1 MLVLGA
7 SGCGTS
13 SPPPREPNDTTTLT
27 KPPTDPP
34 PGDDE
39 QDPSP
44 DPKPDAT
51 STTTAV
57 VATGDP
63 PDANQLCAH
72 HKATT
77 TVKKPSA
84 TPRYASGAVA
94 GDSAHWDR
102 QHNVATCRIVRERT
116 DVQMRVT
123 RTPTCCPAGMPQG
136 YKCPPPYETD
146 VPGTRLIVEHAVLN
160 ADGSLVKQTVSS
172 FDVEKHPEVHHNC
185 GRRPEA
191 LELVGAAPGSGVGGE
206 LATMAELEAAS
217 VPAFDRLARE
227 LAAHGGPAELV
238 RRAGMAMRDEGRHAR
253 AIGAL
258 AAQHGATPR
267 SISVAELPLRPLE
280 AIAIEN
286 AVEGCV
292 REAYGALVATYQAE
306 AAEPAL
312 RATFRAIARD
322 ERRHAALA
330 EDVHA
335 WIVGA
340 LAPASR
346 AAVELARAAA
356 RAELRASLGTSP
368 ACEPLGVPGGAAAVA
383 LFDAYFA

>member
-1 MLVLGA
+1 M
-7 SGCGTS
+7 
-13 SPPPREPNDTTTLT
+13 PR
-27 KPPTDPP
+27 
-34 PGDDE
+34 G
-39 QDPSP
+39 
-44 DPKPDAT
+44 
-51 STTTAV
+51 
-57 VATGDP
+57 
-63 PDANQLCAH
+63 H
-72 HKATT
+72 
-77 TVKKPSA
+77 
-84 TPRYASGAVA
+84 
-94 GDSAHWDR
+94 
-102 QHNVATCRIVRERT
+102 
-116 DVQMRVT
+116 
-123 RTPTCCPAGMPQG
+123 
-136 YKCPPPYETD
+136 KCPPSYQTD
-146 VPGTRLIVEHAVLN
+146 VPGTRLLVEYAELN

-172 FDVEKHPEVHHNC
+172 LDVEKHPEIRHNC

-191 LELVGAAPGSGVGGE
+191 LELVGAAPGSDVGGE

-227 LAAHGGPAELV
+227 LAAHGAPAELV
-238 RRAGMAMRDEGRHAR
+238 RRAGMAMRDEVRHAR

-267 SISVAELPLRPLE
+267 SISVAELPLRSLE

-346 AAVELARAAA
+346 AAIELARAAA
-356 RAELRASLGTSP
+356 RAELRASLGASP